1 MHSWGL
7 LGSQPSLMDEIQANE
22 RLSQKPRRGCPMEQH
37 FLGPPHAHVCVRTHI
52 HTPYFPE
59 LLSLLAMIED
69 GTMAGCGGLWGIMT

>member
-1 MHSWGL
+1 
-7 LGSQPSLMDEIQANE
+7 
-22 RLSQKPRRGCPMEQH
+22 MEQH

-59 LLSLLAMIED
+59 LPSLLAMIED